1 MEIALVK
8 IYELISKMH
17 TKKNQMQQRCIQSH
31 AYRNI
36 SASYINTNRYI
47 IAQRYIYICIM

>member
-17 TKKNQMQQRCIQSH
+17 TKKIKCNRDVYKVMHIEIFLLVILIQIDILLH
-31 AYRNI
+31 KDI
-36 SASYINTNRYI
+36 SIFV
-47 IAQRYIYICIM
+47 